1 MIMYKKG
8 KKVVTFAYSFYC
20 DVCHLNYEDNTYV
33 YNGEL
38 IRASILQIA
47 LDTYPQDRYLRKI
60 AGITR

>member
-1 MIMYKKG
+1 MFMYKRG

-20 DVCHLNYEDNTYV
+20 NVCHINHKDSTYV

-47 LDTYPQDRYLRKI
+47 LDTYSQDRYLRRI